1 MNVLSSIGEF
11 TYFAWQAFIAAL
23 VAIAKPGPWL
33 QQLYAVL
40 IGALPLATVTGIALG
55 AVVWMHTHAALARTG
70 AVDYLPTVLAAAVL
84 LELAPIGAGLIV
96 AARTGASLGAELG
109 AMKLGEQID
118 ALELLGLPPMRVL
131 VGPRVLA
138 CIIALPLL
146 HVFIAALALL
156 SGYAAENIVGHTNWL
171 KFQTASLKE
180 LYPHE
185 IIPAAMKTMVFGFL
199 IGAAGC
205 YHGMRAQGG
214 TEGVGKA
221 ATAGVVMACL
231 LVLAADVLLVGL
243 IQALIN

>member
-1 MNVLSSIGEF
+1 MNLLSSIGEF
-11 TYFAWQAFIAAL
+11 THYAWQACVAAL

-199 IGAAGC
+199 IGVAGC

-243 IQALIN
+243 IQAVLQ